1 MIRKVKLTIAG
12 RVQGVFFRKATKQK
26 ADELGVL
33 GTVRNLDDGQVEV
46 IAQADAAILDEFMD
60 WCHQGPLLAR
70 VDEVA
75 LIELETYSGQFHS
88 FEII

>member
-1 MIRKVKLTIAG
+1 MMRRVKLTIAG

-26 ADELGVL
+26 ADELGVI

-46 IAQADAAILDEFMD
+46 IAQADPAILAEFMD

-70 VDEVA
+70 VDEIA
-75 LIELETYSGQFHS
+75 QIELEINPLQFSS